1 MYVCM
6 QIMDEKKVI
15 KTQYVVLVG
24 KFVALAVA
32 DFAVYFPHK
41 TSVIPP
47 FFITFFFKLRIT
59 LTRKYQEH
67 AIPTCILKKVFVYI
81 CFQRFSALISFSF
94 LKMRNM

>member
-32 DFAVYFPHK
+32 DFAVYFLHK
-41 TSVIPP
+41 TSV
-47 FFITFFFKLRIT
+47 
-59 LTRKYQEH
+59 YQ
-67 AIPTCILKKVFVYI
+67 
-81 CFQRFSALISFSF
+81 
-94 LKMRNM
+94 

>member
-41 TSVIPP
+41 TSV
-47 FFITFFFKLRIT
+47 
-59 LTRKYQEH
+59 YQ
-67 AIPTCILKKVFVYI
+67 
-81 CFQRFSALISFSF
+81 
-94 LKMRNM
+94 